1 MVLRNSGNS
10 PIEIFER
17 LSDKSAG
24 LSGDNSKDWPE
35 PVAQHWPE
43 TVAQQSPGTSL
54 EIRLL
59 QARIAALDP
68 DEDEDVLELSDE
80 AA

>member
-17 LSDKSAG
+17 LIGKSVD
-24 LSGDNSKDWPE
+24 L
-35 PVAQHWPE
+35 
-43 TVAQQSPGTSL
+43 QQSGGDAWLEPAGQDLPKPSL
-54 EIRLL
+54 TVRLL
-59 QARIAALDP
+59 QARITALDP
-68 DEDEDVLELSDE
+68 AEDEDILELSHEE

>member
-17 LSDKSAG
+17 LTGKSVDSRDGEA
-24 LSGDNSKDWPE
+24 W
-35 PVAQHWPE
+35 HE
-43 TVAQQSPGTSL
+43 TDTQPRSETSL
-54 EIRLL
+54 AIRLL
-59 QARIAALDP
+59 QARIVALDP
-68 DEDEDVLELSDE
+68 APDEDVLELSREE

>member
-17 LSDKSAG
+17 LIGKSVDLHRDGA
-24 LSGDNSKDWPE
+24 WWETP
-35 PVAQHWPE
+35 AQDLPK
-43 TVAQQSPGTSL
+43 PSL
-54 EIRLL
+54 AIRLL
-59 QARIAALDP
+59 QARIVALDP
-68 DEDEDVLELSDE
+68 VEDEDILELSHEE

>member
-17 LSDKSAG
+17 LIGKSVDLQRRGSDAWWEA
-24 LSGDNSKDWPE
+24 DNQDRPKP
-35 PVAQHWPE
+35 
-43 TVAQQSPGTSL
+43 SL
-54 EIRLL
+54 TIRLL

-68 DEDEDVLELSDE
+68 AEDEDILELSHEE

>member
-17 LSDKSAG
+17 LIGKSVDLQRRGSDAWWEPAG
-24 LSGDNSKDWPE
+24 QDLPKP
-35 PVAQHWPE
+35 
-43 TVAQQSPGTSL
+43 SL
-54 EIRLL
+54 TIRLL
-59 QARIAALDP
+59 QARIVALDP
-68 DEDEDVLELSDE
+68 AEDEDILELSHEE

>member
-17 LSDKSAG
+17 LIGKSVDGATAPRVDG
-24 LSGDNSKDWPE
+24 QRGETWRETVTRNL
-35 PVAQHWPE
+35 PE
-43 TVAQQSPGTSL
+43 TSL
-54 EIRLL
+54 AIRLL
-59 QARIAALDP
+59 QARITALDP
-68 DEDEDVLELSDE
+68 MQDEDILELSEE

>member
-17 LSDKSAG
+17 LIGKSVD
-24 LSGDNSKDWPE
+24 L
-35 PVAQHWPE
+35 
-43 TVAQQSPGTSL
+43 QQSDDEAWWEPASQDLPKPSL
-54 EIRLL
+54 TIRLL
-59 QARIAALDP
+59 QARITALDP
-68 DEDEDVLELSDE
+68 AEDGDILDLSHEE